1 MPSDTESIE
10 HLADY
15 SHRWYEDPP
24 TSSSSKKTPYEQVAM
39 CMVSFFFSPPV
50 SVSSLLSFKFESEEL
65 IVPYAVDAIVTYRI
79 VDTS

>member
-39 CMVSFFFSPPV
+39 CMVSVFFSPPV
-50 SVSSLLSFKFESEEL
+50 PILSLLTFEVESEEL
-65 IVPYAVDAIVTYRI
+65 IISYGLGVIIVCRI
-79 VDTS
+79 VL